1 MMSNRRNENDKECGR
16 LLSSPLLPSILCILA
31 CAVCLAGVSWGWFSV
46 QLTASVAEI
55 RSAEHWQSVT
65 VQESGAAA
73 ALSEGESSEA
83 ANMAEYSA
91 EDGSYSASLTRGRSY
106 DICIEPT
113 EGTEVGGYCLI
124 SGDGRSY
131 YTRIEPN
138 EPCIITIITA
148 ASSEASD
155 ESLAYSFKPCWG
167 EPNEL
172 AAEELS
178 DGDIICGRVLDLLV
192 SSETAES
199 PTPAAESEAKEAK
212 AGGRESST
220 DTQGTDGTAS
230 DSQLGT
236 APQSA
241 AQGENTQGAEPSEN
255 NTSSEGDSE

>member
-1 MMSNRRNENDKECGR
+1 MMSNRRNENEKECGG

-46 QLTASVAEI
+46 QLTASVSDIQA
-55 RSAEHWQSVT
+55 ATHWQSVT
-65 VQESGAAA
+65 VQESGEAA
-73 ALSEGESSEA
+73 ALSESESSEA

-124 SGDGRSY
+124 NGDGRSY

-138 EPCIITIITA
+138 EPCIITIITTA
-148 ASSEASD
+148 NSEASD
-155 ESLAYSFKPCWG
+155 ESLVYSFKPCWG

-178 DGDIICGRVLDLLV
+178 DGAIIGGRVLDLLV
-192 SSETAES
+192 SFEAAE
-199 PTPAAESEAKEAK
+199 PPAPAAESEAKEAQ
-212 AGGRESST
+212 AGST
-220 DTQGTDGTAS
+220 DTQPQGTDGTAS

-241 AQGENTQGAEPSEN
+241 EQGENTQGAEPSEN